1 MLDTVARAASQS
13 GSGLADFVKT
23 QSAAGAK
30 LLQQP
35 KFQVQL
41 VGELTKKGNPPE
53 QLVEKL
59 QAAGAVAED
68 DPDAEMTLWAATEG
82 VPKALGG
89 VEQGGEGRCAS
100 YGRDD

>member
-1 MLDTVARAASQS
+1 MLDTVARAANQS

-41 VGELTKKGNPPE
+41 VGELTKKGILRNSWWRSFKRRVRWPR
-53 QLVEKL
+53 
-59 QAAGAVAED
+59 
-68 DPDAEMTLWAATEG
+68 MT
-82 VPKALGG
+82 
-89 VEQGGEGRCAS
+89 RM
-100 YGRDD
+100 RR